1 MKVVEIFHSIEGE
14 GIRAGLPATFI
25 RLHGCNLNCSY
36 CDSRYACEGDEFEE
50 MAIVDIVKK
59 VQQIGCP
66 NVTVTGGE
74 PLIHHGIEELVSRLS
89 CNGFEVNIET
99 NGSVSLKDFSDS
111 IGNFF
116 MKPYFFTMDW
126 KCLSSNMSSK
136 MLEENIPQM
145 RSKDVLKFVVGS
157 KEDLIQMK
165 QFIRSHTIPTSNI
178 YVSPVFGKI
187 EPADIVEFIK
197 SEKLWDVRLQLQIH
211 KFVWPADKRGV

>member
-14 GIRAGLPATFI
+14 GLRAGLPATFI
-25 RLHGCNLNCSY
+25 RLYGCNLNCSY

-50 MAIVDIVKK
+50 MTIVDIVKE

-66 NVTVTGGE
+66 NVTITGGE
-74 PLIHHGIEELVSRLS
+74 PLIHHGIEELVSILS
-89 CNGFEVNIET
+89 CNQFQVNIET
-99 NGSVSLKDFSDS
+99 NGSGSLKDFSDR
-111 IGNFF
+111 IGSFHVT
-116 MKPYFFTMDW
+116 PYFFTMDW

-136 MLEENIPQM
+136 MLEENIYQL
-145 RSKDVLKFVVGS
+145 SHKDVLKFVVGC

-165 QFIRSHTIPTSNI
+165 QFIKSHTITTNNI

-187 EPADIVEFIK
+187 EPSEIVEFIK

-211 KFVWPADKRGV
+211 KFVWPAAKRGV